1 VKLWLRSMGSDSEE
15 MCLFCFGLVFLGAWF
30 DVVMSRPLSLLLQAN
45 RKRAWASPP
54 SLLSTLESSHGSL
67 V

>member
-1 VKLWLRSMGSDSEE
+1 
-15 MCLFCFGLVFLGAWF
+15 LVFVGAWF
-30 DVVMSRPLSLLLQAN
+30 AVVMSRPLSLLLQAD
-45 RKRAWASPP
+45 RKKGAWALPP